1 LHDLAF
7 EVAQFGQAMVHF
19 GSLASPALPV
29 TLQIV
34 AYTAAL
40 RNAVSSPRPVASTA
54 PKQAAK
60 TVTR

>member
-1 LHDLAF
+1 
-7 EVAQFGQAMVHF
+7 MVHF

-40 RNAVSSPRPVASTA
+40 RNAISSPRPVASTA